1 LHSVTKKARIM
12 TEELEEEQSAAEA
25 ERRRT
30 NAQLA
35 ALTRAAR
42 TDGREISAPARTAFM
57 KRFET
62 RHECKLCGI
71 VEINQSLPADQR
83 ARAVRAA
90 IRVHFIKLQ
99 QSRRRLAAMSQTVHS
114 ELSKLD
120 DRC

>member
-1 LHSVTKKARIM
+1 MTQEAQARR
-12 TEELEEEQSAAEA
+12 SHPDP

-42 TDGREISAPARTAFM
+42 TDGREISAPARDAFM

-62 RHECKLCGI
+62 RHKCKLCGVI
-71 VEINQSLPADQR
+71 EINQDLPADQR
-83 ARAVRAA
+83 ARAIRSA
-90 IRVHFIKLQ
+90 IRVHFINLQ
-99 QSRRRLAAMSQTVHS
+99 RERRKVTAATKVVNS

-120 DRC
+120 DEC